1 MELTRKEYSW
11 TSNGIG
17 FLRLM
22 LAALVILAHAP
33 GRGGFDGLGFSLL
46 GPRFGYGA
54 IAVMGFFT
62 LSGVL
67 ITRSW
72 ESSKGAKDYF
82 VKRCLRILPGYWVCL
97 IVCAF
102 VLGPIAWSLAGTTGA
117 YPWTGPDSAVGYVTH
132 NITTKMN
139 QDFIKG
145 LYLMDGKEQ
154 GVNFPLWTIISEF
167 TCYVLTGVAGMVG
180 LSKKH
185 RAGFLVALVGLT
197 ALLLFK
203 DYRAGFPIGEASR
216 LNHLLS
222 YLIGICAYYYHEKIP
237 LNPLLGWVSIALAVG
252 STHVTW
258 LNWLF
263 PFFFGYSVIVLG
275 FLGPVKDIERKADFS
290 YGVYMYGWPMQI
302 MLPLV
307 GGTRWGVWPYIGL
320 TVLCVLPLAALSWY
334 LVERPALKLKKLFA
348 R

>member
-1 MELTRKEYSW
+1 MGLTRREYSW

-22 LAALVILAHAP
+22 LATLVILAHAP
-33 GRGGFDGLGFSLL
+33 GRGGFEGLGFSLL
-46 GPRFGYGA
+46 GPRFGYGG

-102 VLGPIAWSLAGTTGA
+102 VLGPIAWSLAGTAGA
-117 YPWTGPDSAVGYVTH
+117 YRWTGPGSALGYVTH
-132 NITTKMN
+132 NFTTKMN

-145 LYLMDGKEQ
+145 LYMMGGKEQ

-180 LSKKH
+180 FTKE
-185 RAGFLVALVGLT
+185 RRVWFLAALIGLT
-197 ALLLFK
+197 AFLLYK
-203 DYRAGFPIGEASR
+203 DFQGGFGAKEGSR

-222 YLIGICAYYYHEKIP
+222 YLIGVCAYYYHEKVP
-237 LNPLLGWVSIALAVG
+237 LHPMLGWASIAAAIGV
-252 STHVTW
+252 THVPV
-258 LNWLF
+258 LDWLF
-263 PFFFGYSVIVLG
+263 PFFFGYSVIALG

-320 TVLCVLPLAALSWY
+320 TVLCVLPFAALSWY